1 MEKSAED
8 FALKSSVTATSDRR
22 KKVVRKLY
30 LVFKDLSEK
39 MKRKNI
45 STYAA
50 STAFFF
56 FLSVVPMLIMIC
68 TIIPYTPL
76 TEENLVELVTD
87 LLPDQVYPLA
97 ESLISEV
104 YDKSSGIL
112 SVAII
117 ATIWS
122 AAKGVM
128 ALMRGLNAVNGVE
141 EKRNYFVVRLIAS
154 FYTLVMLIVVILSLF
169 VMVFGDQFVALAL
182 HRVPQLQSVVA
193 FAMNFRFLFVWAVLS
208 VLFAAIYAYVPDRKL
223 AFREQI
229 PGAVFSAVVWS
240 VFSWAFSYYVTY
252 GNSYGIYGNLSIIV
266 IVLLWMYFC
275 MYIIMVGAYLNR
287 YFESVN
293 QKLAKGEKIL

>member
-1 MEKSAED
+1 M
-8 FALKSSVTATSDRR
+8 VW
-22 KKVVRKLY
+22 KLY
-30 LVFKDLSEK
+30 LIIRDFSAK
-39 MKRKNI
+39 MKKKDI

-87 LLPDQVYPLA
+87 FLPDQIDPLA

-104 YDKSSGIL
+104 YDKSAGIL
-112 SVAII
+112 SVALI
-117 ATIWS
+117 ATVWS

-128 ALMRGLNAVNGVE
+128 ALMKGLNSVNGVE
-141 EKRNYFVVRLIAS
+141 EKRNYFVLRIIAS
-154 FYTLVMLIVVILSLF
+154 FYTVVMLVVVILSLF
-169 VMVFGDQFVALAL
+169 VMVFGDQLVTLAL
-182 HRVPQLQSVVA
+182 HRIPQLQRVVS

-208 VLFAAIYAYVPDRKL
+208 VLFAAVYAYVPDKKL

-229 PGAVFSAVVWS
+229 PGAVFSAVGWS
-240 VFSWAFSYYVTY
+240 IFSWVFSYYVTY
-252 GNSYGIYGNLSIIV
+252 GNSYGIYGSLSIII

-275 MYIIMVGAYLNR
+275 MYIILIGAYLNQ

-293 QKLAKGEKIL
+293 RRLASERQ

>member
-1 MEKSAED
+1 MVWKIYLIVIDFSA
-8 FALKSSVTATSDRR
+8 
-22 KKVVRKLY
+22 
-30 LVFKDLSEK
+30 K
-39 MKRKNI
+39 MKKKDI

-87 LLPDQVYPLA
+87 FLPDQIDPLA

-104 YDKSSGIL
+104 YDKSAGIL
-112 SVAII
+112 SVALI
-117 ATIWS
+117 ATVWS

-128 ALMRGLNAVNGVE
+128 ALMKGLNSVNGVE
-141 EKRNYFVVRLIAS
+141 EKRNYFVLRIIAS
-154 FYTLVMLIVVILSLF
+154 FYTVVMLIVVILSLF
-169 VMVFGDQFVALAL
+169 VMVFGDQLVTLAL
-182 HRVPQLQSVVA
+182 HRIPQLQRVVS

-208 VLFAAIYAYVPDRKL
+208 VLFAAVYAYVPDKKL

-229 PGAVFSAVVWS
+229 PGAVFSAVGWS
-240 VFSWAFSYYVTY
+240 IFSWVFSYYVTY
-252 GNSYGIYGNLSIIV
+252 GNSYGIYGSLSIII

-275 MYIIMVGAYLNR
+275 MYIILIGAYLNQ

-293 QKLAKGEKIL
+293 RRLASERQ

>member
-1 MEKSAED
+1 M
-8 FALKSSVTATSDRR
+8 VW
-22 KKVVRKLY
+22 KLY
-30 LVFKDLSEK
+30 LRVRDFSEK
-39 MKRKNI
+39 MKKKDI

-87 LLPDQVYPLA
+87 FLPDQIDPLA

-104 YDKSSGIL
+104 YDKSAGIL
-112 SVAII
+112 SIALI

-128 ALMRGLNAVNGVE
+128 ALMRGLNSVNGVE
-141 EKRNYFVVRLIAS
+141 EKRNYFVLRIIAS
-154 FYTLVMLIVVILSLF
+154 FYTIVMLVVVILSLF
-169 VMVFGDQFVALAL
+169 VMVFGDQLVTLAL
-182 HRVPQLQSVVA
+182 HRIPQLQRVVS
-193 FAMNFRFLFVWAVLS
+193 FVMNFRFLFVWAVLS
-208 VLFAAIYAYVPDRKL
+208 VLFAAVYAYVPDKKL
-223 AFREQI
+223 AFKEQI
-229 PGAVFSAVVWS
+229 PGAVFSAVGWS

-252 GNSYGIYGNLSIIV
+252 GNSYGIYGSLSIII

-275 MYIIMVGAYLNR
+275 MYIILIGAYLNQ
-287 YFESVN
+287 YFEAVN
-293 QKLAKGEKIL
+293 KRLVGSEKSRNRREET

>member
-1 MEKSAED
+1 MA
-8 FALKSSVTATSDRR
+8 A
-22 KKVVRKLY
+22 VRKAIRILMD
-30 LVFKDLSEK
+30 FSEK
-39 MKRKNI
+39 MKNKNI

-56 FLSVVPMLIMIC
+56 FLSVVPMLIMVC
-68 TIIPYTPL
+68 TIIPFTPL

-87 LLPDQVYPLA
+87 LLPDQVDPLA

-104 YDKSSGIL
+104 YDRSGGIL
-112 SVAII
+112 SIAII
-117 ATIWS
+117 ATLWS

-141 EKRNYFVVRLIAS
+141 EQRNYFIVRIIAS
-154 FYTLVMLIVVILSLF
+154 FYTLVMLVVVILSLF
-169 VMVFGDQFVALAL
+169 VMVFGDQLVNLAL
-182 HRVPQLQSVVA
+182 HRLPQLQTVVS
-193 FAMNFRFLFVWAVLS
+193 FAMNFRFLFVWAVLTL
-208 VLFAAIYAYVPDRKL
+208 LFAAVYAYVPDKKL

-275 MYIIMVGAYLNR
+275 MYIIMIGAYLNQ
-287 YFESVN
+287 YFASVN
-293 QKLAKGEKIL
+293 RKLF

>member
-1 MEKSAED
+1 MIW
-8 FALKSSVTATSDRR
+8 
-22 KKVVRKLY
+22 KLY
-30 LVFKDLSEK
+30 LTLNDFSSK
-39 MKRKNI
+39 MKERDI
-45 STYAA
+45 GTYAA

-87 LLPDQVYPLA
+87 FLPDQVDTLA

-104 YDKSSGIL
+104 YDKSAGIL
-112 SVAII
+112 SFAII

-128 ALMRGLNAVNGVE
+128 ALMRGLNAINGVE
-141 EKRNYFVVRLIAS
+141 EKRNYFVVRAIAS
-154 FYTLVMLIVVILSLF
+154 FYTLVMLVVVILSLF
-169 VMVFGDQFVALAL
+169 VMVFGDQLVTLAL
-182 HRVPQLQSVVA
+182 HRIPQLQKLVS

-208 VLFAAIYAYVPDRKL
+208 VLFAAVYAYVPDKKL
-223 AFREQI
+223 SFREQI

-240 VFSWAFSYYVTY
+240 IFSWFFSYYVTY
-252 GNSYGIYGNLSIIV
+252 GNSYGIYGSLSIII

-275 MYIIMVGAYLNR
+275 MYIIMIGAYINQ
-287 YFESVN
+287 YFEPVN
-293 QKLAKGEKIL
+293 KKLAKGEKVF